1 MDVCARMDFE
11 TTDFAS
17 LRFMIFPSV
26 CGVLSAYR
34 KGYRLDELSIRDGRV
49 RLSLAVTK
57 HLGFLETS
65 GLFIGSPP

>member
-17 LRFMIFPSV
+17 LRFMEFPSV
-26 CGVLSAYR
+26 CGVASAYQER
-34 KGYRLDELSIRDGRV
+34 YRLAKLSIREGRV
-49 RLSLAVTK
+49 RLGFATGNR
-57 HLGFLETS
+57 LGFSETS